1 MKNWVKSV
9 RKWSR
14 NIHRDLSFLF
24 SGVLIVYALSGIVM
38 NHKDSINPNYSVSR
52 EVYTVQTQMPGK
64 SLKKADVLRILEEID
79 EEENYTKHYFP
90 EESTMKVF
98 LKGGS
103 NLVVDMNTHKAVYE
117 KVTRKP
123 FFSAISRLHYNPGK
137 WWTIFSDIFAGS
149 LLVIILTGFLM
160 VKGKKGIV
168 GVGGIELLIGI
179 AIPLVFLFFW

>member
-14 NIHRDLSFLF
+14 SIHRDLSFLF

-52 EVYTVQTQMPGK
+52 EVYTVETQMP
-64 SLKKADVLRILEEID
+64 SLLKKADVLRILKEIGEED
-79 EEENYTKHYFP
+79 NYTKHYFP
-90 EESTMKVF
+90 EKNVMKVF

-103 NLVVDMNTHKAVYE
+103 NLVVDVTSKKAVYE

-137 WWTIFSDIFAGS
+137 WWTWFSDIFAGS

-160 VKGKKGIV
+160 VKGKKGFI
-168 GVGGIELLIGI
+168 GMGGIELAIGI
-179 AIPLVFLFFW
+179 AIPLIFLFFW